1 MILLTNGCSWTW
13 GGSLG
18 LDGDKNDKIRQQLV
32 WPHHLGKLLNT
43 DETIQLALGCGSN
56 QRILRTT
63 LDWILNQTPE
73 KLSQTVA
80 VIQWT
85 ELSRFEYYNPN
96 DPTEYYENYPER
108 WARAKI
114 DCIMDAFE
122 PDVEKSLK
130 RVNSRLETY
139 TEIEGLYR
147 NIFEC
152 SALHDIFTRF
162 NIKYYYWRYG
172 NYYPKAPAHLTNF
185 LESYNWFKD
194 SHAWEYGRISD
205 QDRHP
210 SFSGHKDIANI
221 IYNKIKENV
230 S

>member
-18 LDGDKNDKIRQQLV
+18 LEEHDLNKVREAVV
-32 WPHHLGKLLNT
+32 WPAHLGKLLNT
-43 DETIQLALGCGSN
+43 EKIVQLAQGCGSN

-63 LDWILNQTPE
+63 LDWILAQSKE
-73 KLSQTVA
+73 DLSKTVA

-85 ELSRFEYYNPN
+85 ELSRYEYYNPK
-96 DPTEYYENYPER
+96 DPIEYYENIPER
-108 WARAKI
+108 WAKAKI
-114 DCIMDAFE
+114 DCVMDAFE
-122 PDVEKSLK
+122 DDVKKSLS
-130 RVNSRLETY
+130 RVNARLETY

-152 SALHDIFTRF
+152 AALSDIFNRY
-162 NIKYYYWRYG
+162 NIKYYYWKYG
-172 NYYPKAPAHLTNF
+172 GYYPKYPEHLTNF

-194 SHAWEYGRISD
+194 SENWVYGRVSD

-210 SFSGHKDIANI
+210 SFQGHKDIAHI
-221 IYNKIKENV
+221 IYNLIEKDV
-230 S
+230 L